1 MPSHSLCEVS
11 ASVSVSDQIKITK
24 KLIKI
29 VDILGR
35 KKTNTQLFYIYDNG
49 SVEKKIIFE

>member
-29 VDILGR
+29 VDILA
-35 KKTNTQLFYIYDNG
+35 
-49 SVEKKIIFE
+49 EKKQILNYFISMITEV